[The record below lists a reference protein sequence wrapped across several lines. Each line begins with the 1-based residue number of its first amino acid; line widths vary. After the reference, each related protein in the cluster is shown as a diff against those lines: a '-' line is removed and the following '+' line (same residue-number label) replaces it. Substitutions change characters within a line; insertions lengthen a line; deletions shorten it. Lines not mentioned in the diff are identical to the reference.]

1 MRAVVDVNVLLSAL
15 LNREGSPA
23 RIMRA
28 WMGGDF
34 EMVVSPRLVA
44 ELERAAAYP
53 KLSKR
58 IGAGA
63 VDVLVGLILG
73 AAVTLDDPKEPSP
86 VRSADPGDDY
96 LIALAAVAGALLVSG
111 DRHLLDLAGS
121 IPVYSPSEFVGLLTS
136 LD

>member
-15 LNREGSPA
+15 LSREGSPA
-23 RIMRA
+23 RVLRA

-34 EMVVSPRLVA
+34 EMVVSPLLLA

-58 IGAGA
+58 IGIGT

-73 AAVTLDDPKEPSP
+73 AAVMVDDPKKPPP

-96 LIALAAVAGALLVSG
+96 LIALAAAAPALLVSG

-121 IPVYSPSEFVGLLTS
+121 IPVYSPSEFMGMLVS
-136 LD
+136 FD